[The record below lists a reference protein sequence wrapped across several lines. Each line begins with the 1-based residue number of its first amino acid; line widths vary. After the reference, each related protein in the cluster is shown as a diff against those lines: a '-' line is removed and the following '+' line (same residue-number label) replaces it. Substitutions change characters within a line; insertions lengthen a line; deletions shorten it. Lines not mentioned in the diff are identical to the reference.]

1 MIRILIAD
9 DHPLQRKI
17 LTLALSEDE
26 EIAVTG
32 EAEDGEEALQM
43 VKENSFDVIIL
54 DISLPK
60 KSGTEVFQ
68 ELRMQGNEIPVII
81 VSNYPR
87 EEFEDALL
95 AMGVSQYIE
104 KGEVPEKIIEAVRAV
119 YGLNSDIHLICS
131 SIIRVCV

>member
-17 LTLALSEDE
+17 VTLALSEDE

-87 EEFEDALL
+87 REFEDALL

-104 KGEVPEKIIEAVRAV
+104 KGEVPEKIIDAVRASV
-119 YGLNSDIHLICS
+119 G
-131 SIIRVCV
+131 